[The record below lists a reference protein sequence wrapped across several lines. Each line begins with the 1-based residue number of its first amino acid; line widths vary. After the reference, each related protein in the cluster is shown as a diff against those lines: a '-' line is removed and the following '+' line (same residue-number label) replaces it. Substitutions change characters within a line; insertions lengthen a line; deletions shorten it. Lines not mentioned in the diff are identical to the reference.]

1 MSENRN
7 QPMNPMSQSL
17 SAVDAALRETVA
29 ADGVHVVHVWAPW
42 CDNSLHEHAPVWS
55 DLARSENGISDLGAD
70 SVTFVTVWNE
80 GESGADTLAESGVTG
95 VRELVVEGP
104 KPEKPDRRLTL
115 LGLPVSWIPTTWVF
129 NRNGLLATAFNYG
142 EVSAEQ
148 LAEAVEGARRRW

>member
-1 MSENRN
+1 M
-7 QPMNPMSQSL
+7 PPMSPSL

-42 CDNSLHEHAPVWS
+42 CDNSLNEHAPVWS
-55 DLARSENGISDLGAD
+55 DLARLGAD

-142 EVSAEQ
+142 EVSAER
-148 LAEAVEGARRRW
+148 LAEAVEGARSRW